1 MYIDKDKD
9 VKSSAEFCLI
19 GFQFTTTTFLSYI
32 FTGYICYEILWWIIW
47 FPRWKSSLPRKLIKQ
62 ERKIFFFSPAEAPQH
77 NFPCLICRGLHCLFS
92 ILNNVITFSDVSP
105 SLHIINFHNSTS
117 QMENLEHWDI
127 FQWVL
132 NVLRNNYR
140 MEKRKFSIDMN

>member
-19 GFQFTTTTFLSYI
+19 GCQFTTTTFLSYI

-62 ERKIFFFSPAEAPQH
+62 ERYFSFFLLKLQLLLFNLH
-77 NFPCLICRGLHCLFS
+77 FLHCLFS
-92 ILNNVITFSDVSP
+92 VLNNVRTFSDVSP